1 MNRKGKLVLGI
12 AAFAP
17 VISLIAFQTW
27 LRYGQDA
34 GGSIDTLPAT
44 IVALIVAM
52 LLGMGLVVLFVVQV
66 LRDDSMST
74 WAQALWVI
82 GLCGAGILTLPL
94 YWYRRV
100 WKNPHAA

>member
-17 VISLIAFQTW
+17 VLSLIAFQIW
-27 LRYGQDA
+27 LWYGQNA
-34 GGSIDTLPAT
+34 GGFIYTLPAT
-44 IVALIVAM
+44 IVARIVAM
-52 LLGMGLVVLFVVQV
+52 LLGMGLFVLFVVQV
-66 LRDDSMST
+66 LRDPSMST
-74 WAQALWVI
+74 RARALWVI

>member
-1 MNRKGKLVLGI
+1 MNRKGKIVMGI

-27 LRYGQDA
+27 LRYGQNA

-44 IVALIVAM
+44 IVDLVVAM
-52 LLGMGLVVLFVVQV
+52 LVGIGLVVLLVVQV

-74 WAQALWVI
+74 RRRALWVI